1 MRVKGLHPLQKHWVS
16 PRLKMARS
24 GQGRRRL
31 KTALPF
37 RKAGEKP
44 PLPSAKIRSRYWS
57 HQIFSATVVGF
68 LIVGT
73 IYSLSSATNMA
84 PACQESELMRG
95 LGILASSSPPPLVP
109 SFASASSS
117 LPSLGTSWCFYF
129 FFFCLF
135 HHRIHPGAFTSS
147 SSSPLPSKGVTLL
160 YIIATG
166 VEFGQIC
173 RFLVPFQFCFCNQR
187 PVQACLSPSLYAV
200 LLLYINKS

>member
-1 MRVKGLHPLQKHWVS
+1 MVGTKIGVKGSHPLQKHWVS

-37 RKAGEKP
+37 PKAGEKP
-44 PLPSAKIRSRYWS
+44 SLPLAKIRSRYWS
-57 HQIFSATVVGF
+57 HQIFGATAMGF

-73 IYSLSSATNMA
+73 ICSLLSAANMT

-95 LGILASSSPPPLVP
+95 LGILASSSHPSLVP
-109 SFASASSS
+109 PFASASSS

-135 HHRIHPGAFTSS
+135 PPSVKRGHPDTPSHHKSRILKDF
-147 SSSPLPSKGVTLL
+147 
-160 YIIATG
+160 
-166 VEFGQIC
+166 
-173 RFLVPFQFCFCNQR
+173 PFPCIFFIFCFLFL
-187 PVQACLSPSLYAV
+187 PL
-200 LLLYINKS
+200 